1 MLIENTDSGFY
12 CRAGDFHIDPWRPV
26 ARAVITHAHSDH
38 AIRGHGHYLC
48 HTDTL
53 PLLRLRLGKISGQS
67 IGYDESV
74 MLNGVRISLHPAGHV
89 IGSAQVRVEHLG
101 ETWVISGDY
110 KPEEDGVSPAFEPV
124 RCTHFVT
131 ESTFGLPIY
140 KWEKQEQV
148 YANILRWIAGN
159 RSEGRHSVLQAYS
172 LGKSQRLI
180 HALGRET
187 GPIYVHDSIW
197 KTQELLRA
205 MGKDFPETRPLVD
218 VTNIPD
224 GSVIISPGFNDPA
237 FARVPFSSANCS
249 GWMQVRSGK
258 RWGGGG
264 PGFALSDHAD
274 WLGLLDCVKA
284 TGAEHVQVTHGFQA
298 AFSRFLHEQGWDA
311 REVKTHYSS
320 TEEDDAEEAG
330 EDD

>member
-12 CRAGDFHIDPWRPV
+12 CRAGDFYIDPWKPV
-26 ARAVITHAHSDH
+26 SRAVITHAHSDH

-53 PLLRLRLGKISGQS
+53 PLLQLRLGKISGQA
-67 IGYDESV
+67 IAYGEPV
-74 MLNGVRISLHPAGHV
+74 IRNGVRISLHPAGHV
-89 IGSAQVRVEHLG
+89 IGSAQVRIEKDG
-101 ETWVISGDY
+101 EVWVISGDY
-110 KPEEDGVSPAFEPV
+110 KPEDDGVSPAFEPV
-124 RCTHFVT
+124 KCTHFVT

-140 KWEKQEQV
+140 KWREQQTI
-148 YANILRWIAGN
+148 YADILRWIDGN
-159 RSEGRHSVLQAYS
+159 RQEGRHSILQAYS

-180 HALGRET
+180 HALGHLA

-197 KTQELLRA
+197 KTQELLRTI
-205 MGKDFPETRPLVD
+205 GKKFPETRPLRD
-218 VTNIPD
+218 PRDIPT
-224 GSVIISPGFNDPA
+224 GSLIITPGVSDPA
-237 FARVPFSSANCS
+237 FSKLPYASANCS

-274 WLGLLDCVKA
+274 WPGLLACVKA
-284 TGAEHVQVTHGFQA
+284 TGAEHIRVTHGFQA
-298 AFSRFLHEQGWDA
+298 AFSRFLREQGWEA
-311 REVKTHYSS
+311 QEVRTHYST
-320 TEEDDAEEAG
+320 TEPDRPEEAG

>member
-67 IGYDESV
+67 ITYGEPV
-74 MLNGVRISLHPAGHV
+74 MVNGVRISLHPAGHV
-89 IGSAQVRVEHLG
+89 IGSAQIRVEYQG
-101 ETWVISGDY
+101 EVWVISGDY
-110 KPEEDGVSPAFEPV
+110 KPEDDGVSPAFEPV
-124 RCTHFVT
+124 TCTHFIT

-140 KWEKQEQV
+140 KWQRQEQV
-148 YANILRWIAGN
+148 YADILNWIAGN

-180 HALGRET
+180 HALGNHT

-197 KTQELLRA
+197 RTQELLRG
-205 MGKDFPETRPLVD
+205 MGKSFPETRPLLD
-218 VTNIPD
+218 VTNIPP
-224 GSVIISPGFNDPA
+224 GSVIISPGFTDPTL
-237 FARVPFSSANCS
+237 ARIPYASANCS

-274 WLGLLDCVKA
+274 WTGLLECVKA
-284 TGAEHVQVTHGFQA
+284 TGAEQVQVTHGFQA
-298 AFSRFLHEQGWDA
+298 AFSRFLREQGWDA

-320 TEEDDAEEAG
+320 SDQDDPLEAG